1 MKNKSSFT
9 VRQERE
15 AEFPAIY
22 ELIRTAFAT
31 AEVSDGDEQDFA
43 NRLRIH
49 GNYIPELALVA
60 ECQGKLIGHILL
72 TRMYVIQEDG
82 NKFESLLVAPL
93 SVLLEYR
100 DHGVGS
106 ALMKEGLRRGRELGY
121 KAAFLCGDPE
131 YYHRFGFK
139 SIREFGLTNPEIPEP
154 YAMGYELVPGALD
167 QVTGVV
173 KLT

>member
-1 MKNKSSFT
+1 
-9 VRQERE
+9 
-15 AEFPAIY
+15 
-22 ELIRTAFAT
+22 
-31 AEVSDGDEQDFA
+31 
-43 NRLRIH
+43 
-49 GNYIPELALVA
+49 
-60 ECQGKLIGHILL
+60 
-72 TRMYVIQEDG
+72 MYVIQEDG

-154 YAMGYELVPGALD
+154 YATVSYTHLD
-167 QVTGVV
+167 VYKRQV
-173 KLT
+173 LIYQCDN

>member
-1 MKNKSSFT
+1 MSY
-9 VRQERE
+9 RRRE
-15 AEFPAIY
+15 Q
-22 ELIRTAFAT
+22 IRIFI
-31 AEVSDGDEQDFA
+31 SG
-43 NRLRIH
+43 
-49 GNYIPELALVA
+49 
-60 ECQGKLIGHILL
+60 
-72 TRMYVIQEDG
+72 
-82 NKFESLLVAPL
+82 PL

-154 YAMGYELVPGALD
+154 YAMGYELVPEPWI
-167 QVTGVV
+167 
-173 KLT
+173 KLREW